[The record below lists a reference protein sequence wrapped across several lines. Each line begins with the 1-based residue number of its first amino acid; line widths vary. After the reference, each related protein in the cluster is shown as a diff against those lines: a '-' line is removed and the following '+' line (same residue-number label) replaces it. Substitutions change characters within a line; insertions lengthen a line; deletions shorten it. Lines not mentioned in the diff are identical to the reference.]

1 MCLLSCSVVSKS
13 LQPHGLKPRR
23 LFCPWNFPGKSTGVR
38 CHCLLQGIFPTQ
50 GLNLPLHISLHCWDD
65 SLPCATWEAW
75 WLELQWLYCN
85 HKVNLRIEASLD
97 QKRKEWWQE
106 RQKEPES
113 LRNLWNYRGCVL
125 SRSSGVWLFA
135 TLWTVVP
142 QPSLTLGFS
151 RQEYWS
157 ALHAFLQGIFWT
169 QESNLGLLHC
179 RHFLYWLS
187 YEGSPLL
194 PTFRLEVRKETIL
207 QIIWADII
215 SSLSHEQ
222 PQ

>member
-1 MCLLSCSVVSKS
+1 MHFFNPFFLWSAGVMARVVLCVCSVVSKS

-23 LFCPWNFPGKSTGVR
+23 IFCPWNFPGKSTGVH

-50 GLNLPLHISLHCWDD
+50 GLNLPFHIYLHCWDD
-65 SLPCATWEAW
+65 W
-75 WLELQWLYCN
+75 
-85 HKVNLRIEASLD
+85 R
-97 QKRKEWWQE
+97 QE
-106 RQKEPES
+106 RQKESES

-125 SRSSGVWLFA
+125 SCSSGVWLFV

-142 QPSLTLGFS
+142 QASLTMGFS

-157 ALHAFLQGIFWT
+157 GLHAFLQGIFWT

-215 SSLSHEQ
+215 SSLSH
-222 PQ
+222 